1 MCSACGFPAAPGH
14 WTEAGTQTPH
24 DRLRARHRRAQ
35 ILGRVLKGYGLGV
48 HDDLQMPGMQVSSF
62 SGATVIVRDLNE
74 LWQEAERMT
83 GTRIDPLGPE
93 FVSPDD

>member
-35 ILGRVLKGYGLGV
+35 ILNVALKHYGLKV
-48 HDDLQMPGMQVSSF
+48 HDDLLMPGMQVSNY
-62 SGATVIVRDLNE
+62 SGTTVIVRDLNE
-74 LWQEAERMT
+74 LWHEAERMS
-83 GTRIDPLGPE
+83 GSRVDPLDAR
-93 FVSPDD
+93 FVAYDD